1 MPRPNSEPMYYV
13 HDGPEPEGRLR
24 DSRPMVSGCST
35 DRDLWRQAYTLIY
48 ARAMRFF
55 LRLFLG
61 NSCVPVYKLTEE
73 HGSELRV
80 LLSCGAVQSASG
92 SAPTPQKG
100 SVQGCDLIGPLAH
113 RGISGCLRSA
123 PEHERASAV
132 DA

>member
-1 MPRPNSEPMYYV
+1 MYYTTAQN
-13 HDGPEPEGRLR
+13 RR
-24 DSRPMVSGCST
+24 DDYATGSRPMVSGCST

-100 SVQGCDLIGPLAH
+100 SVQGCDL
-113 RGISGCLRSA
+113 RSA
-123 PEHERASAV
+123 P
-132 DA
+132 